1 MHEFFYLRIHEIG
14 ENQYMFEV
22 MYMEELSASSAASN
36 DMAFGNVE
44 AVADFSDA
52 KVKKKIL

>member
-1 MHEFFYLRIHEIG
+1 
-14 ENQYMFEV
+14 MFEV

-52 KVKKKIL
+52 KVKKKILQKNENT